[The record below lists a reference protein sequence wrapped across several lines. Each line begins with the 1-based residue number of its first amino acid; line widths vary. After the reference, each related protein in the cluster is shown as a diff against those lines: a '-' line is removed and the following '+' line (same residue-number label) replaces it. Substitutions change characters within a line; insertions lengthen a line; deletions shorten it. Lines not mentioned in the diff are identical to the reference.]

1 MEWPKQPVTQD
12 HFYSINAAQ
21 NDDILCNNTIPLIFV
36 FGIVSALP
44 LANRSSSH
52 CHQRLFRHCNF
63 VFDICTAG
71 GRWSMF
77 CRNTFDQLCHFQGD
91 GFVSATDCWNTGL
104 WWKMKKNVCY
114 CESLIFLIGDIVNNF
129 SLCWPPDGR
138 CP

>member
-52 CHQRLFRHCNF
+52 CYQRLFRHCNF

-71 GRWSMF
+71 GRCCGKYHDNKDSSHIT
-77 CRNTFDQLCHFQGD
+77 CILKFDLIILIHGKVIFDILESQALRICVFVYLCLCVFEN
-91 GFVSATDCWNTGL
+91 FT
-104 WWKMKKNVCY
+104 KMDLY
-114 CESLIFLIGDIVNNF
+114 
-129 SLCWPPDGR
+129 
-138 CP
+138 